1 MPKKPTPPPEKEDSV
16 LVSAA
21 KVVGSAAGKVAALA
35 GASESQPATKSSKV
49 GKLLK
54 KDKHRVPRKQKKA
67 AQKAAASRKS

>member
-1 MPKKPTPPPEKEDSV
+1 MPKKPTPAPEKEDNV

-21 KVVGSAAGKVAALA
+21 KAIGTAAGKVASLA

-54 KDKHRVPRKQKKA
+54 KDKQRVPRKQKKA
-67 AQKAAASRKS
+67 AQKAASRKG